1 MSVPVQEAISN
12 YNRLL
17 DYSLEK
23 MKKIRHK
30 CACHPPEDLR
40 KHYEDTWIIID
51 KKRIEINKDK
61 AYINEYINN
70 LETSK
75 KSLSKMEKV
84 IDEIG
89 MILNEGRAGTL
100 HGLCRELIKQN
111 EIPMDEI
118 EETVYNF
125 PYDEK
130 SEIEKDRNSLKRID
144 IKEVVKRVGGKKNNT
159 KRRKYI
165 AKNRNNKK
173 SKKLKN

>member
-1 MSVPVQEAISN
+1 MEEVIEEISKTSN
-12 YNRLL
+12 
-17 DYSLEK
+17 SG
-23 MKKIRHK
+23 
-30 CACHPPEDLR
+30 
-40 KHYEDTWIIID
+40 
-51 KKRIEINKDK
+51 RI
-61 AYINEYINN
+61 
-70 LETSK
+70 
-75 KSLSKMEKV
+75 
-84 IDEIG
+84 
-89 MILNEGRAGTL
+89 GTL

-173 SKKLKN
+173 SKK